1 MSILNHRADVA
12 RGRLRSPRQK
22 SGVTE
27 HDEDEM
33 TILRLLMAPANAVC
47 DRLGM
52 IDEHERGMMRMLVN
66 MILFTGIVVTVFFVV
81 WRAVA

>member
-12 RGRLRSPRQK
+12 RGRLRSPRRK
-22 SGVTE
+22 SGVAR
-27 HDEDEM
+27 HGEDG
-33 TILRLLMAPANAVC
+33 IRFLRLLMTPANAVC

-66 MILFTGIVVTVFFVV
+66 MILFTGIVVAVFFVA
-81 WRAVA
+81 WLAIA